1 MYKETQ
7 IPYDKCKEI
16 DREVEELTNKQHRKN
31 IISRKNKELKEE
43 GITKNCVLTSI
54 LFWLGLNFTL
64 EYVSGIILEFILS
77 PFIAI
82 ALFLSDSN
90 NEKKVIEVIKWLFH
104 PSIREAIIKKMSKK
118 NYMISIHSI
127 DTPISI
133 KIRLLLILQEDNQI
147 FIKKVGSRI
156 LTSDESFEFNG
167 QLYMTNQ
174 EEEYVLSQ
182 LEEDRIYTVSQIIT
196 DSEVK

>member
-1 MYKETQ
+1 
-7 IPYDKCKEI
+7 
-16 DREVEELTNKQHRKN
+16 
-31 IISRKNKELKEE
+31 
-43 GITKNCVLTSI
+43 
-54 LFWLGLNFTL
+54 
-64 EYVSGIILEFILS
+64 
-77 PFIAI
+77 
-82 ALFLSDSN
+82 
-90 NEKKVIEVIKWLFH
+90 
-104 PSIREAIIKKMSKK
+104 
-118 NYMISIHSI
+118 MISIHSI

-147 FIKKVGSRI
+147 FIKKVGSGI

-174 EEEYVLSQ
+174 EEEYFLSQ

>member
-82 ALFLSDSN
+82 ALLLSDSN
-90 NEKKVIEVIKWLFH
+90 NEKEVKEVIIWLFH
-104 PSIREAIIKKMSKK
+104 PSIREEIVKKMSKK

-174 EEEYVLSQ
+174 EEEYFLSQ
-182 LEEDRIYTVSQIIT
+182 LEEDRIYIISQIIT
-196 DSEVK
+196 DGEVK

>member
-16 DREVEELTNKQHRKN
+16 DKEVEELTNKQHRKN
-31 IISRKNKELKEE
+31 LISRKNKELKEE

-90 NEKKVIEVIKWLFH
+90 NEKEVKEVIKWLFH
-104 PSIREAIIKKMSKK
+104 PSILEEIVKKMSKK

-174 EEEYVLSQ
+174 EEEYFLSQ

>member
-1 MYKETQ
+1 MYTETQ

-16 DREVEELTNKQHRKN
+16 DKEVEELTNKQHRKN
-31 IISRKNKELKEE
+31 LISRKNKELKEE
-43 GITKNCVLTSI
+43 GITKKCVLTSI

-90 NEKKVIEVIKWLFH
+90 NEKEVKEVIKWLFH
-104 PSIREAIIKKMSKK
+104 PSIREEIVKKMSKK

-147 FIKKVGSRI
+147 FIKKVGSKI

-174 EEEYVLSQ
+174 EEEYFLSQ

>member
-16 DREVEELTNKQHRKN
+16 DKEIEELNSKQHRKN
-31 IISRKNKELKEE
+31 LISKKNKELKEE
-43 GITKNCVLTSI
+43 GITKNWTLTSI

-64 EYVSGIILEFILS
+64 EYISGIILEFILS

-90 NEKKVIEVIKWLFH
+90 NENEVKEVIKWLFH
-104 PSIREAIIKKMSKK
+104 PSIREAITKKMSKK
-118 NYMISIHSI
+118 NYMISVYSI
-127 DTPISI
+127 DAPISI

-147 FIKKVGSRI
+147 FIKKVGSRL

-174 EEEYVLSQ
+174 EEEYFLSQ
-182 LEEDRIYTVSQIIT
+182 LEEDRIYIVSQIIT
-196 DSEVK
+196 DKEVK

>member
-1 MYKETQ
+1 MYTETQ

-16 DREVEELTNKQHRKN
+16 DKEIEELNSKQHRKN
-31 IISRKNKELKEE
+31 LISKKNKELKEE
-43 GITKNCVLTSI
+43 GITKNWTLTSI

-77 PFIAI
+77 PLIAI
-82 ALFLSDSN
+82 SLCLSD
-90 NEKKVIEVIKWLFH
+90 NEEETVDFIKWLFH
-104 PSIREAIIKKMSKK
+104 PSVQEAMIKKMSKK
-118 NYMISIHSI
+118 NYMISIYSI

-147 FIKKVGSRI
+147 FIKKVGSRL

-174 EEEYVLSQ
+174 EEEYFLSQ
-182 LEEDRIYTVSQIIT
+182 LEEDRIYIISQIIT
-196 DSEVK
+196 DGEVK

>member
-16 DREVEELTNKQHRKN
+16 DKAVEELTNKQHRKN
-31 IISRKNKELKEE
+31 LISRKNKELKEE

-90 NEKKVIEVIKWLFH
+90 NEKEVKEVIKWLFH
-104 PSIREAIIKKMSKK
+104 PSIREEIVKKMSKK

-174 EEEYVLSQ
+174 EEEYFLSQ

>member
-1 MYKETQ
+1 MYTKTQ
-7 IPYDKCKEI
+7 IHYDKCKEI
-16 DREVEELTNKQHRKN
+16 DKEIEELTNKQHRKN
-31 IISRKNKELKEE
+31 LISKRNKELKEE
-43 GITKNCVLTSI
+43 GITKNFVLMSI

-64 EYVSGIILEFILS
+64 EYISGIILEFILS

-82 ALFLSDSN
+82 ALLLSDSN
-90 NEKKVIEVIKWLFH
+90 NEKEVKEVIKWLFH
-104 PSIREAIIKKMSKK
+104 PSIREEIIKKMSKK

-174 EEEYVLSQ
+174 EEEYFLSQ
-182 LEEDRIYTVSQIIT
+182 LEEDRIYIVSQIIT
-196 DSEVK
+196 DREVK

>member
-1 MYKETQ
+1 MYTETQ

-16 DREVEELTNKQHRKN
+16 DKEIEELNNKQHRKN
-31 IISRKNKELKEE
+31 LISKKNKELKEE
-43 GITKNCVLTSI
+43 GITKNWTLTSI

-90 NEKKVIEVIKWLFH
+90 NEKEVKEVIKWLFH
-104 PSIREAIIKKMSKK
+104 PSVQEAMIKKMSKK

-127 DTPISI
+127 DTPINI
-133 KIRLLLILQEDNQI
+133 KIKLLNILQKYNQLY
-147 FIKKVGSRI
+147 IKKTGNKI
-156 LTSDESFEFNG
+156 LSSDETFEFNN
-167 QLYMTNQ
+167 QVYMTNQ
-174 EEEYVLSQ
+174 EEEYFLSQ
-182 LEEDRIYTVSQIIT
+182 LEEDRIYTISQIIT
-196 DSEVK
+196 DREVK

>member
-7 IPYDKCKEI
+7 IPYDKCKEN
-16 DREVEELTNKQHRKN
+16 REVEELTNKQHRKN

-90 NEKKVIEVIKWLFH
+90 NEKEVKEVIKWLFN
-104 PSIREAIIKKMSKK
+104 PSIREEIVKKMSKK

-156 LTSDESFEFNG
+156 LTSDESFEFNC

-174 EEEYVLSQ
+174 EEEYFLSQ

-196 DSEVK
+196 DSKVK

>member
-31 IISRKNKELKEE
+31 LISRKNKELKEE
-43 GITKNCVLTSI
+43 GITKNFVLMSI

-90 NEKKVIEVIKWLFH
+90 NEKEVKEVIKWLFH
-104 PSIREAIIKKMSKK
+104 PSIREEIVKKMSKK

-147 FIKKVGSRI
+147 FIKKVGSRL

-174 EEEYVLSQ
+174 EEEYFLSQ

>member
-16 DREVEELTNKQHRKN
+16 DKEVEELTNKQHRKN

-82 ALFLSDSN
+82 ALFLSDYN
-90 NEKKVIEVIKWLFH
+90 NEKEVKEVIKWLFH
-104 PSIREAIIKKMSKK
+104 PSIREEIVKKMSKK

-133 KIRLLLILQEDNQI
+133 KIRLLLILQEDNQL

-174 EEEYVLSQ
+174 EEEYFLSQ
-182 LEEDRIYTVSQIIT
+182 LEEDRIYIVSQIIT
-196 DSEVK
+196 DKEVK

>member
-1 MYKETQ
+1 MYTETQ

-16 DREVEELTNKQHRKN
+16 DKEIEELTNKQHRKN
-31 IISRKNKELKEE
+31 LISKRNKELKEE
-43 GITKNCVLTSI
+43 GITKNFVLMSI

-64 EYVSGIILEFILS
+64 EYISGIILEFILS

-82 ALFLSDSN
+82 ALLLSDSN
-90 NEKKVIEVIKWLFH
+90 NEKEVKEVIKWLFH
-104 PSIREAIIKKMSKK
+104 PSIREEIVKKMSKK

-174 EEEYVLSQ
+174 EEEYFLSQ
-182 LEEDRIYTVSQIIT
+182 LEEDRIYIVSQIIT
-196 DSEVK
+196 DREVK

>member
-1 MYKETQ
+1 MYTETQ

-16 DREVEELTNKQHRKN
+16 DKEIEELNNQQYRRN
-31 IISRKNKELKEE
+31 FISKKNKELKDLGETKKTL
-43 GITKNCVLTSI
+43 ITQI
-54 LFWLGLNFTL
+54 LLWLGLNFTL

-90 NEKKVIEVIKWLFH
+90 NEKEVKEVIKWLFH
-104 PSIREAIIKKMSKK
+104 PSIREEIVKKMSKK

-167 QLYMTNQ
+167 QLYITNQ
-174 EEEYVLSQ
+174 EEEYFLSQ

-196 DSEVK
+196 DSGVK

>member
-43 GITKNCVLTSI
+43 GITKNYVLTSI

-90 NEKKVIEVIKWLFH
+90 NEKEVKEVIKWLFH
-104 PSIREAIIKKMSKK
+104 LSIREEIVKKMSKK

-174 EEEYVLSQ
+174 EEEYFLSQ

>member
-1 MYKETQ
+1 MYTETQ

-16 DREVEELTNKQHRKN
+16 DKEIEELNNQQYRRN
-31 IISRKNKELKEE
+31 FISKKNKELKDLGETKKTL
-43 GITKNCVLTSI
+43 ITQI
-54 LFWLGLNFTL
+54 LLWLGLNFTL

-90 NEKKVIEVIKWLFH
+90 NEKEVKEVIKWLFH
-104 PSIREAIIKKMSKK
+104 PSIREEIVKKMSKK

-167 QLYMTNQ
+167 QLYITNQ
-174 EEEYVLSQ
+174 EEEYFLSQ

-196 DSEVK
+196 DSG